1 MVLYQED
8 EQSTRQKTSILTK
21 YRDLY
26 KLRKERKKEKDITY
40 DKREYP
46 RRITEKEK
54 NIERSRFE
62 YRPKKLQR
70 KHFLLIVLMFFMI
83 LFLCEAI
90 ATNKSNYTIGGYVFL
105 FALLFIAFRYDVN
118 SKFYFIFLIIFLI
131 HFSLTKSYNIL
142 LPEYELINNKNNKN
156 NITKKK

>member
-8 EQSTRQKTSILTK
+8 EQSPKQKDSILTK
-21 YRDLY
+21 YRKLY
-26 KLRKERKKEKDITY
+26 NLRKERKEEKDITY

-46 RRITEKEK
+46 RRTTEKEK

-62 YRPKKLQR
+62 YRPRKLQR
-70 KHFLLIVLMFFMI
+70 KHFLLIVLMFFMM

-90 ATNKSNYTIGGYVFL
+90 STNKSNYTIGGYVFL

-118 SKFYFIFLIIFLI
+118 STFYLIFVIIFLI
-131 HFSLTKSYNIL
+131 HFSLTKSYNII
-142 LPEYELINNKNNKN
+142 LPDYELINNKNN
-156 NITKKK
+156 IAKKK